1 MVSIIAYYIQDLNL
15 RGITSSLHFLPSS
28 AVGIT
33 IYPPSPVLVST
44 CRYAGY
50 NRDRFKTNMKENPN
64 AVDAATPCHRIRLS
78 ILFVAARIILFR
90 CLVLVLV
97 LMLMVPFWQGIVQ
110 GKKLRQISCL
120 FCCCV
125 VVSMF
130 FALMSRGLV
139 TFLFGLAGAAASLLH
154 MSQLC
159 VGFRAARFK

>member
-1 MVSIIAYYIQDLNL
+1 
-15 RGITSSLHFLPSS
+15 
-28 AVGIT
+28 
-33 IYPPSPVLVST
+33 
-44 CRYAGY
+44 
-50 NRDRFKTNMKENPN
+50 MKKNPN

-78 ILFVAARIILFR
+78 SLFVAARIILFR
-90 CLVLVLV
+90 CLVLV

-110 GKKLRQISCL
+110 GKKLRKISCL

-139 TFLFGLAGAAASLLH
+139 TFWFGLAGAAASLLH

-159 VGFRAARFK
+159 VGFRAARIK